1 MCAADCSVCVS
12 SLQAEPRKFRVPVAP
27 HDVIDFW
34 FAETMRKHWFR
45 STPNLDAQIRERFG
59 TLWQQA
65 AGGELSAWMQ
75 TAQGSLALAIVLD
88 QFPLNMFRGQA
99 GAFASEAPAIEVALQ
114 AIDRG
119 FDRQLPREQLAFQ
132 YMPLMHSEDLEHQDR
147 SVHLFEAAGLESNA
161 RFARHHRDLI
171 RRFGR
176 FPHRNAILGRP
187 STAEELAYLASK
199 EAFSG

>member
-1 MCAADCSVCVS
+1 MSIA
-12 SLQAEPRKFRVPVAP
+12 PRV
-27 HDVIDFW
+27 VIDYW
-34 FAETMRKHWFR
+34 FAEPMRRCWFR
-45 STPNLDAQIRERFG
+45 STPELDAQIRERFEAV
-59 TLWQQA
+59 WRQA
-65 AGGELSAWMQ
+65 AAGELCAWMQ

-88 QFPLNMFRGQA
+88 QFPLNMFRGRA
-99 GAFASEAPAIEVALQ
+99 RSFATEAQAIEVALH

-119 FDRQLPREQLAFQ
+119 FDRLLPREQLAFL
-132 YMPLMHSEDLEHQDR
+132 YMPLMHSEDLEHQER
-147 SVHLFEAAGLESNA
+147 SVHLFEAAGLESNV

-187 STAEELAYLASK
+187 STAEEQAYLASK

>member
-1 MCAADCSVCVS
+1 VS
-12 SLQAEPRKFRVPVAP
+12 IAP
-27 HDVIDFW
+27 HDVIEYW
-34 FAETMRKHWFR
+34 FAEPMRSRWFR
-45 STPNLDAQIRERFG
+45 STPDLDAQIRERFESV
-59 TLWQQA
+59 WQQA
-65 AGGELSAWMQ
+65 TGGELSAWMQ
-75 TAQGSLALAIVLD
+75 TAEGSLALAVVLD

-99 GAFASEAPAIEVALQ
+99 GAFASEAQSIEVALH

-119 FDRQLPREQLAFQ
+119 FDRQLPGEQLAFL
-132 YMPLMHSEDLEHQDR
+132 YMPLMHSEDLEHQER

-176 FPHRNAILGRP
+176 FPHRNLIIGRP
-187 STAEELAYLASK
+187 STAEELAFLASK